1 MGVSRRKVQRRP
13 RTKSDIARA
22 GTISRKWYTPHP
34 AGHAPLPP
42 PQQKQKRLRMY
53 RFMNSCCFCFT
64 ILQVLKLCEE
74 LYTSGSLPDWPGL
87 HSLPRTPPHSSS
99 SPFSPRPWDML
110 GDLSG
115 SEMGVLT
122 GERDTTARG
131 STGDREPRRSTGG
144 DLHGCGSGAS
154 GGASGA
160 GGGGGGSGSGGPGAN
175 SRCVVL
181 WRAYEYSRLVCLT
194 VGGRAFTMCSG
205 LDAALF
211 PHI

>member
-1 MGVSRRKVQRRP
+1 M
-13 RTKSDIARA
+13 
-22 GTISRKWYTPHP
+22 
-34 AGHAPLPP
+34 
-42 PQQKQKRLRMY
+42 
-53 RFMNSCCFCFT
+53 
-64 ILQVLKLCEE
+64 QVLKLCEE

-144 DLHGCGSGAS
+144 DLHGGGGGGAS

-160 GGGGGGSGSGGPGAN
+160 GGGGGGSGSSGPGAS

-194 VGGRAFTMCSG
+194 VAGRAFTTCYSTGWSVVPAHTMTIAECF
-205 LDAALF
+205 LF
-211 PHI
+211 VVFFGISYQTAFEWRPKWCMLQQGYGIYSRKH